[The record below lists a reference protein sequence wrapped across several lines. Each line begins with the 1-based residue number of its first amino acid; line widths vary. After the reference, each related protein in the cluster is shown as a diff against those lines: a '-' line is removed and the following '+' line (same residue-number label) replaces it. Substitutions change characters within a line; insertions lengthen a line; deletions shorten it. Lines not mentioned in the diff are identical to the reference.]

1 MALSHN
7 VIETLPGY
15 PGKLPFRLETGYIG
29 IGESEEVQ
37 LFYYFIESERNPK
50 DDPLIIWLTGGPG
63 CSGLSN
69 LIYQTG
75 PFTIDYANS
84 SGSLPALV
92 YNPYS
97 WTKVANIIYI
107 DQPAG
112 TGYSYAK
119 TWEAYNTNDTLS
131 AARTYEFLRK
141 WLIYHPKYLNNPL
154 YIGGESYSGLVV
166 PLLVNNIYNAIE
178 AGSQPPLNMKGYVQ
192 GNPATNKYWD
202 TNERIPYAHRMGLLS
217 DNLFKSVKESCKGNY
232 VHADPNNVL
241 CQRNLER
248 VSEVANIIYIDQP
261 AGTGYSYAKTW
272 EAYNTNDTLSAAR
285 TCEFLRKWLIYHPK
299 YFDNPLYIGGDSYSG
314 LVVPL
319 VVNNIYNAIEA
330 GSQPPLNMKG
340 YVQGNPL
347 TNKYWDYNE
356 KIPYA
361 HRMGLLSDNLFKSV
375 KESCKGNYVH
385 ADPNNVLCQRN
396 LERVAECLD
405 RIRTP
410 HILEPWCSLMSKKRD
425 LLSWDSSLEE
435 ETKDLLRSMNPFK
448 RSWCRPDNYV
458 YSYIWANDISV
469 QKALHVSEGT
479 IKEWLR
485 CNMSMHIRPGKQH
498 GCYVFDVQSTVE
510 YHRNFTHKHCRA
522 LIFSGDHDM
531 VVPHTGTEKWI
542 DSLNLTVQSDW
553 KPCLRIFCFF
563 AGIHTEQYSHNDYQL
578 TYATVKG
585 AGHTAAEY
593 NPVQC
598 FAMVDRWFSELPL

>member
-1 MALSHN
+1 MYPRLILLKCATLLLLIFCRMALSQN

-50 DDPLIIWLTGGPG
+50 DDPLMIWLTGGPA
-63 CSGLSN
+63 CSGLSG
-69 LIYQTG
+69 LIYEMG
-75 PFTIDYANS
+75 PFTIDYSNS

-97 WTKVANIIYI
+97 WTKVANIIYT

-119 TWEAYNTNDTLS
+119 SWEAYNTNDTLF
-131 AARTYEFLRK
+131 AAHTYEFLRK
-141 WLIYHPKYLNNPL
+141 WLIYHPKYL
-154 YIGGESYSGLVV
+154 
-166 PLLVNNIYNAIE
+166 
-178 AGSQPPLNMKGYVQ
+178 
-192 GNPATNKYWD
+192 
-202 TNERIPYAHRMGLLS
+202 
-217 DNLFKSVKESCKGNY
+217 
-232 VHADPNNVL
+232 
-241 CQRNLER
+241 
-248 VSEVANIIYIDQP
+248 
-261 AGTGYSYAKTW
+261 
-272 EAYNTNDTLSAAR
+272 
-285 TCEFLRKWLIYHPK
+285 
-299 YFDNPLYIGGDSYSG
+299 DNPLYIGGDSYTG
-314 LVVPL
+314 IVVPL
-319 VVNNIYNAIEA
+319 VVNKIYNAIEA
-330 GSQPPLNMKG
+330 GSHPPLNMKG
-340 YVQGNPL
+340 YVLGNPL
-347 TNKYWDYNE
+347 TNKYWDVNE
-356 KIPYA
+356 RIPYA

-405 RIRTP
+405 KIRTSS
-410 HILEPWCSLMSKKRD
+410 ILEPWCSLISKKQD
-425 LLSWDSSLEE
+425 LLSWDSSFEE
-435 ETKDLLRSMNPFK
+435 ETKNLLRLMNPFK

-458 YSYIWANDISV
+458 YLYIWANDIFV

-479 IKEWLR
+479 IKEWVR
-485 CNMSMHIRPGKQH
+485 CNMSMHYNFEKRH
-498 GCYVFDVQSTVE
+498 GCYVFNVQSTVE

-522 LIFSGDHDM
+522 LIYSGDHDM
-531 VVPHTGTEKWI
+531 VVPHTSTEKWI

-553 KPCLRIFCFF
+553 KPWFVESQV
-563 AGIHTEQYSHNDYQL
+563 AGYTEQYSHNDYQL

-585 AGHTAAEY
+585 AGHTGPEY
-593 NPVQC
+593 NPMQC